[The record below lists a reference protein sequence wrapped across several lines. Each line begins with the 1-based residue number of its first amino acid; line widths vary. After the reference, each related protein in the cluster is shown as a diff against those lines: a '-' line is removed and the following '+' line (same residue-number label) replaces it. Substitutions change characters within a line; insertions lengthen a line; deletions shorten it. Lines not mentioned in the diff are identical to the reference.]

1 MYILYG
7 LDSEFA
13 ISDRR
18 ADVETTV
25 IRDQKPKMTASQVN
39 DPVRWR
45 TERQRQPGKRG
56 GKDSSCTSTAHSS
69 HSQRTKA
76 TTALKCTT

>member
-1 MYILYG
+1 MYVFYG

-13 ISDRR
+13 IFDRR
-18 ADVETTV
+18 ADVEVTV
-25 IRDQKPKMTASQVN
+25 IRDQKPKTTASQVN

-56 GKDSSCTSTAHSS
+56 GKDSSCTRLYIRHTRSELR
-69 HSQRTKA
+69 Q
-76 TTALKCTT
+76 LPP